1 MNKVDAGQNVIK
13 VLKACVHPDQ
23 IPSCKA
29 CDRMTCEKCVA
40 SVKQEAWNESILA
53 EHDTMFLMH
62 SGAWDSCAQEDEFEV
77 EADASRE
84 IISRGRK
91 NAHLFV
97 VQEKLQAKFSANECS
112 VKENILAV
120 S

>member
-1 MNKVDAGQNVIK
+1 MTQGDRVPPSIEATVNKVDAGQNVIK

-53 EHDTMFLMH
+53 EHDTMFLMD
-62 SGAWDSCAQEDEFEV
+62 SGAWDSCAQEDEFEG
-77 EADASRE
+77 EADVSRE
-84 IISRGRK
+84 RSLAISPYLQLSFNSRK
-91 NAHLFV
+91 V
-97 VQEKLQAKFSANECS
+97 P
-112 VKENILAV
+112 
-120 S
+120 